1 MLGMMF
7 FGLVVGFELALVMS
21 FSSLSAYK
29 WDLHVFDL
37 PPFDQLPSRLSHPN
51 RPLISILTAICQLDN
66 NNFSGAEIPIS
77 YGNLSNLVKL

>member
-1 MLGMMF
+1 MMF

-37 PPFDQLPSRLSHPN
+37 PPFVGGLNVSSIALSWTLLPIFESFN
-51 RPLISILTAICQLDN
+51 AQI
-66 NNFSGAEIPIS
+66 
-77 YGNLSNLVKL
+77 